1 MFFDSI
7 STSVPSGIE
16 RSTRL
21 KAVSRMRV
29 AMTSDSKSAD
39 DGEGSSIAFSV
50 CFRGIDQ
57 GPVKELT
64 CAKFESSRLFK
75 MEGNCAFGDLL
86 SLPQCGGVG
95 EDGSSHRLIESDG
108 RLRLHV
114 FALLLSDRLVAL
126 EGFAGVL
133 QTQYRTQAGTAEG
146 VGEHLR
152 AVAQDVPEI
161 VSQH

>member
-1 MFFDSI
+1 MY
-7 STSVPSGIE
+7 
-16 RSTRL
+16 
-21 KAVSRMRV
+21 
-29 AMTSDSKSAD
+29 
-39 DGEGSSIAFSV
+39 
-50 CFRGIDQ
+50 Q

-95 EDGSSHRLIESDG
+95 EVVAIDLIESDG

-114 FALLLSDRLVAL
+114 FALLLSNRLVTL
-126 EGFAGVL
+126 EGFVGVL

>member
-1 MFFDSI
+1 
-7 STSVPSGIE
+7 
-16 RSTRL
+16 
-21 KAVSRMRV
+21 MRV

-50 CFRGIDQ
+50 CFQGIDQ

-64 CAKFESSRLFK
+64 CAKFEASRLFK

-95 EDGSSHRLIESDG
+95 EVVAIDLIESDG

-114 FALLLSDRLVAL
+114 FALLLSNRLVAL